1 MINRKYYIFIAA
13 AFMLGSCKKYL
24 DVKPKGRLI
33 PATIAEFDKL
43 LDNTNTIES
52 NFLDHNKGSML
63 TSLGDNIEITEGQG
77 KVGFIL
83 NSHPNVER
91 YYGFI
96 FRQPYKDPNNH
107 DQFWSEGVLGIYP
120 QVSYFNNLIEGIRG
134 ISHQSAEEEMAGKR
148 SVAQALVARSWCY
161 HIANMIYGPV
171 YKPGGDNSTKTIPY
185 LTGTDI
191 NQPLPG
197 LSTTEEVSA
206 RVLKELHEALPYLP
220 ARAGWPSR
228 ANKATGEAMLA
239 YYHLF
244 TRKWDSV
251 LHYAN
256 LAWTSAGNAANV
268 LYDYNKF
275 RLADSTPSK
284 RTTTLLLTPQDTYT
298 NAVNSREI
306 LFYRG
311 TDKDAGIGPSLSY
324 PSAELIA
331 LYDQATD
338 LRYNLFYLPA
348 AGYKT
353 PLGGGYDDGIRISNY
368 RFRKTKMTE
377 GFSWPEV
384 LLMRSEAYARMN
396 ELGLAIADL
405 NTLRQ
410 YRYKTGTPPLVAGTQ
425 DEVIKWVLEERRRE
439 LPIGGYK
446 RFLDLKRFTLDAGK
460 PWAKTQITHTI
471 AGQNYTG
478 TIDSKDFIIPISNVV
493 LKFNPN
499 WGIPLETRPF

>member
-13 AFMLGSCKKYL
+13 AFMMGSCKKYL

-33 PATIAEFDKL
+33 PASVAEFDKL
-43 LDNTNTIES
+43 LDNTNTVES

-63 TSLGDNIEITEGQG
+63 SFLGDNLEMTEGQG

-83 NSHPNVER
+83 SSHPNVER
-91 YYGFI
+91 YYSYL
-96 FRQPYKDPNNH
+96 FRQPYKDPNNE
-107 DQFWSEGVLGIYP
+107 DQFWSSGVLGIYP
-120 QVSYFNNLIEGIRG
+120 QISYYNNLIEGIRG
-134 ISHQSAEEEMAGKR
+134 IGEKTPEEEMAGKR
-148 SVAQALVARSWCY
+148 SIAQALVARAWCY
-161 HIANMIYGPV
+161 FNANMIYGPV
-171 YKPGGDNSTKTIPY
+171 YKPGGDNSSKTIPY
-185 LTGTDI
+185 LVGTDI
-191 NQPLPG
+191 YQPIPA

-244 TRKWDSV
+244 TRKYDSV

-256 LAWTSAGNAANV
+256 LAWSSAGNAANV

-275 RLADSTPSK
+275 RLADSAVSK
-284 RTTTLLLTPQDTYT
+284 RTTTLFLTPQDSYT
-298 NAVNSREI
+298 NTVNSREI

-311 TDKDAGIGPSLSY
+311 TDKDAGIGGSLSY

-338 LRYNLFYLPA
+338 LRFNLFYLKAP
-348 AGYKT
+348 GYKT
-353 PLGGGYDDGIRISNY
+353 TLGGGYDDGMRISNF

-384 LLMRSEAYARMN
+384 LLMRAEAYARMN
-396 ELGLAIADL
+396 EPGLAIADL

-410 YRYKTGTPPLVAGTQ
+410 YRFKTGTPALTVGTQ
-425 DEVIKWVLEERRRE
+425 DEVINWVLEERRRE
-439 LPIGGYK
+439 LPIGGLK

-460 PWAKTQITHTI
+460 PWAKTQITHSF
-471 AGQNYTG
+471 AGQTYTA
-478 TIDSKDFIIPISNVV
+478 TIDSKDFILPISNVV

-499 WGIPLETRPF
+499 WGIPLDTRPY